1 MFRRWAARSQ
11 RGLQPIVKVADTCE
25 KHVTVSDTTIVK
37 PGAAVAVRG
46 IAFGGDSGVS
56 QVEVSTDGG
65 QSWQKSELGRD
76 EGTYSFRQWS
86 TQITAPAS
94 GSMTLQVR
102 CTKR

>member
-46 IAFGGDSGVS
+46 IALGGDSGVS

-76 EGTYSFRQWS
+76 EGTYSF
-86 TQITAPAS
+86 AN
-94 GSMTLQVR
+94 GVR
-102 CTKR
+102 RSRRLHPDR